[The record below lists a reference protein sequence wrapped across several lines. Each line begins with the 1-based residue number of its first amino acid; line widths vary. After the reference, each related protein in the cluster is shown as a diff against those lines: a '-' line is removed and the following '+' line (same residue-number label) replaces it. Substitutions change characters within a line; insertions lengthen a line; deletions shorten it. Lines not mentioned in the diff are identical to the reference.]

1 VSLVEVCL
9 FDASSEALVPVQ
21 QGSVIW
27 VRADLTDEPFESLTV
42 SAARARVALSLLQR
56 VLEYEGR
63 SGRFVIEPLSGGCT
77 VLKAFGELEP
87 REERRLYNDPGGR
100 RFSAQVRRGERRI
113 QLLLPL
119 EEPRDEASGGG
130 ASTVGQAVSEHGE
143 PALLM
148 YLLSQHYSHPLHDVQ
163 AGLREAS
170 ARIDRV
176 REVASM
182 LEAHTPAPADM
193 DSRMRAFRAAL
204 ARDLDTPT
212 ALRVLFEWLRHA
224 ELRREKIGDS
234 HLHEMLGLLSLDDV
248 LEDLPAA

>member
-1 VSLVEVCL
+1 MSLVEVCL

-27 VRADLTDEPFESLTV
+27 VRTDLTDEPFESLTV
-42 SAARARVALSLLQR
+42 SAARVRVVLSLLQR
-56 VLEYEGR
+56 MLEYEGR

-100 RFSAQVRRGERRI
+100 RFSAQARHPERRI
-113 QLLLPL
+113 QLVLPL
-119 EEPRDEASGGG
+119 EDPGDGDSCGDASVGEAMSR
-130 ASTVGQAVSEHGE
+130 HGE

-148 YLLSQHYSHPLHDVQ
+148 YLLSQHYSHPLQDVQ

-176 REVASM
+176 REVAST
-182 LEAHTPAPADM
+182 LQAHTPGPADM

-204 ARDLDTPT
+204 ARDLDAPT
-212 ALRVLFEWLRHA
+212 ALGVLFEWLRHA
-224 ELRREKIGDS
+224 ELRGEKIGDS

-248 LEDLPAA
+248 LEDLPNP

>member
-1 VSLVEVCL
+1 M
-9 FDASSEALVPVQ
+9 
-21 QGSVIW
+21 
-27 VRADLTDEPFESLTV
+27 RTNLTDEPFESLSV
-42 SAARARVALSLLQR
+42 NAARARVALSLLQR
-56 VLEYEGR
+56 MLEYEGR

-100 RFSAQVRRGERRI
+100 RFSAQVRGPERRI
-113 QLLLPL
+113 QLLLGL
-119 EEPRDEASGGG
+119 EEPRDRTSCGG
-130 ASTVGQAVSEHGE
+130 ASAVGEAIGEYGE

-148 YLLSQHYSHPLHDVQ
+148 YLLSQHYSHPLEDLD

-182 LEAHTPAPADM
+182 LEAHAPGPVDM
-193 DSRMRAFRAAL
+193 DGRMRAFRAAL

-224 ELRREKIGDS
+224 ELRAEKIGDS

-248 LEDLPAA
+248 LDDLPAA

>member
-1 VSLVEVCL
+1 MSPVEVCL

-27 VRADLTDEPFESLTV
+27 VRTDLTDDPFEALTA

-56 VLEYEGR
+56 MLEYEGR
-63 SGRFVIEPLSGGCT
+63 SGRFVIEPLNGGCT

-119 EEPRDEASGGG
+119 DEARDETSSGGT
-130 ASTVGQAVSEHGE
+130 SPVGEAICEYGQ

-148 YLLSQHYSHPLHDVQ
+148 YLLSQHYSEPLGDVQ

-176 REVASM
+176 REVASL
-182 LEAHTPAPADM
+182 LEAHTPGPADM

-212 ALRVLFEWLRHA
+212 ALRVLFEWLRRA

-234 HLHEMLGLLSLDDV
+234 HLHEMLGLLELDEV
-248 LEDLPAA
+248 LEGLPGC

>member
-1 VSLVEVCL
+1 M
-9 FDASSEALVPVQ
+9 
-21 QGSVIW
+21 IW
-27 VRADLTDEPFESLTV
+27 VRTDLSDEPFELLGV

-56 VLEYEGR
+56 MLEYEGR

-119 EEPRDEASGGG
+119 EEPRDELSYGGVS
-130 ASTVGQAVSEHGE
+130 AVGEAIGDYGE

-148 YLLSQHYSHPLHDVQ
+148 YLLSQHYSHPLEDVQ

-170 ARIDRV
+170 ARIDRI
-176 REVASM
+176 REVASV
-182 LEAHTPAPADM
+182 LDAHAPGPVDM

-212 ALRVLFEWLRHA
+212 ALRALFEWLRHA

-234 HLHEMLGLLSLDDV
+234 HLHEMLGLLALDDV
-248 LEDLPAA
+248 LEDLPAG

>member
-1 VSLVEVCL
+1 MSLVEVCL

-27 VRADLTDEPFESLTV
+27 VRTDLTDEPFESLSV
-42 SAARARVALSLLQR
+42 GAARARVALSLLQR
-56 VLEYEGR
+56 MLEYEGR
-63 SGRFVIEPLSGGCT
+63 SGRFVIEPFGGGCT

-100 RFSAQVRRGERRI
+100 RFSAQVKRGESRI

-119 EEPRDEASGGG
+119 EQPGDETSRGG
-130 ASTVGQAVSEHGE
+130 AGAVGEAISEYGE
-143 PALLM
+143 PALLV
-148 YLLSQHYSHPLHDVQ
+148 YLLSQHYSHPLEDVQ

-182 LEAHTPAPADM
+182 LEAHTPGPADM

-224 ELRREKIGDS
+224 ELRGEKIGDS
-234 HLHEMLGLLSLDDV
+234 HLHEMLGLLALDEV
-248 LEDLPAA
+248 LEEPPAG